1 VEWPGRSDE
10 ALDPSIGVTLT
21 LDPALSWVLRIG
33 LALLFAAAAGHKLR
47 DLEAFRAALGD
58 YRLLPA
64 RATSLAAFALI
75 ALELASAVLLLVS
88 PRGALVAAAL
98 LALYTV
104 AIGANLARGRREI
117 DCGCFGP
124 AARQPLSYGLV
135 ARNTGL
141 IALALVAALPVAPRA
156 LVWLD
161 FTTIAAGV
169 ALFALV
175 HAASNTLLAHAPRL
189 RALRSS

>member
-1 VEWPGRSDE
+1 M
-10 ALDPSIGVTLT
+10 TLT

-64 RATSLAAFALI
+64 RATSLAAVALI
-75 ALELASAVLLLVS
+75 AFELASAVLLLVS

-141 IALALVAALPVAPRA
+141 IALALVAALPVAPRT

>member
-1 VEWPGRSDE
+1 M
-10 ALDPSIGVTLT
+10 ALT
-21 LDPALSWVLRIG
+21 LDPVFSWLLRLG
-33 LALLFAAAAGHKLR
+33 VALLFAAAAGHKLR

-75 ALELASAVLLLVS
+75 ALELACAGGLVVS
-88 PRGALVAAAL
+88 PRGGLAAAAL
-98 LALYTV
+98 LALYTA

-124 AARQPLSYGLV
+124 AARQPLSWGLV
-135 ARNTGL
+135 ARNAGL
-141 IALALVAALPVAPRA
+141 IALALIAALPVAPRP

-161 FTTIAAGV
+161 LTTIAAGL
-169 ALFALV
+169 ALAALLY
-175 HAASNTLLAHAPRL
+175 AASNTLLAHAPRL
-189 RALRSS
+189 RALRSF